1 VGQRRLALSLAKGEM
16 ALATATMTATYIR
29 LLDDEGLG
37 LSEIGGKGQS
47 LARLASAGLP
57 VPNGFHIT
65 TAAYNEFVSQHH
77 LEEMIKA
84 QLVTGETAGQA
95 AAIAALFAE
104 RDIPPKIAAAVLW
117 AYHRLGS
124 PRVAVRSSA
133 TAEDL
138 PDASFAGQQE
148 SFLNV
153 VGDDQLLAAVH
164 RCWAS
169 LWTARAI
176 SYRARHGI
184 QADTVSL
191 AVVVQELIDAD
202 ASGIM
207 FTADPVTGDD
217 TLIEI
222 NATWGLGEAVVG
234 GQVTPD
240 TITVERAS
248 GRIMRTVINAKTIMT
263 GLTDGGTTALSVSK
277 DRQDAPAVTESQVPK
292 LVALAIMVEDL
303 FKDPMD
309 IEWCRRDDQLF
320 VLQARPITT
329 AIHPDPWNDS
339 RSGDFLWT
347 NTNVGEAIPDVMTP
361 ATWSMVQVF
370 LTDAMATASIPPYVG
385 YGRIGGRIY
394 LNLSVTMTLSAVV
407 GVSEKRY
414 RSLTEEVFGRLPD
427 DLEIPPVKARRIDI
441 IRAVLPMGVHVLREA
456 RRDVKVLDTYLAA
469 HPALCDRRRAQ
480 ITKIAWPTELA
491 DLWTDVL
498 NAEFHRVSWMLS
510 AATRSSGASFITTR
524 KRLQR
529 LVGDAAANALTA
541 GLGGQGGQ
549 LASLGL
555 LDGLEQLAAGEID
568 PDTFN
573 RRYGHRGPHEFEI
586 SLPRPGEDP
595 DWIDKQ
601 LAARAASATS
611 YHDLLRAQE
620 EKRSEAWAEL
630 EQRHRLHART
640 LHRQLQSWAK
650 ISRDRERARSEVI
663 RYFWVLRT
671 YALKAG
677 ELTRLGDDIFFLD
690 KAEIVRVLQG
700 ETISSR
706 LIKQRRAAYQAY
718 SALPPYPALIRG
730 TFNPYVWAADPNRRS
745 DLFVEGS
752 VSEADVA
759 VRGFP
764 GSAGVV
770 EAPVRLINDAADGAA
785 LLPGEVLVTTIT
797 NVGWTPLFPRAAA
810 VITDVGAPLSH
821 AAIVAREL
829 GIPAV
834 VGCGNATMRLR
845 TGDRVRVDGTAGTV
859 EVLR

>member
-1 VGQRRLALSLAKGEM
+1 M
-16 ALATATMTATYIR
+16 AATYIR
-29 LLDDEGLG
+29 SFADEGLG
-37 LSEIGGKGQS
+37 LSELGGKGQS

-65 TAAYNEFVSQHH
+65 TGAYLDFVGEHH
-77 LEEMIKA
+77 LEEAIKA
-84 QLVTGETAGQA
+84 QLATVSDLANQATDQA
-95 AAIAALFAE
+95 ASAIAALITGRKIPSAMAA
-104 RDIPPKIAAAVLW
+104 DILR
-117 AYHRLGS
+117 AYQRLGS
-124 PRVAVRSSA
+124 PPVAVRSSA

-138 PDASFAGQQE
+138 PEASFAGQQE
-148 SFLNV
+148 TFLNV
-153 VGDDQLLAAVH
+153 AGAEQLLEAVRH
-164 RCWAS
+164 CWAS

-176 SYRARHGI
+176 SYRAQRQI
-184 QADTVSL
+184 RTDKISI
-191 AVVVQELIDAD
+191 AVVVQELIDAE
-202 ASGIM
+202 ASGIA

-217 TLIEI
+217 TMIEI
-222 NATWGLGEAVVG
+222 NAAWGLGEAVVG

-248 GRIMRTVINAKTIMT
+248 RRIMRTVINTKTVMT
-263 GLTDGGTTALSVSK
+263 QITVGGVSAEPVPRNQQNAPVLTEPQTL
-277 DRQDAPAVTESQVPK
+277 Q
-292 LVALAIMVEDL
+292 LVDLAILVEDL
-303 FKDPMD
+303 IKNPVD
-309 IEWCRRDDQLF
+309 IEWCRKGDQLF
-320 VLQARPITT
+320 VLQARPITS
-329 AIHPDPWNDS
+329 AIRPDPWNDS

-394 LNLSVTMTLSAVV
+394 LNLSVLVTLSGAV
-407 GVSEKRY
+407 GVNQQSY

-427 DLEIPPVKARRIDI
+427 DLEIPPVKARRRDI
-441 IRAVLPMGVHVLREA
+441 IRAVLPMALHVIGEA
-456 RRDVKVLDTYLAA
+456 RRDARRLDAYLAE
-469 HPALCDRRRAQ
+469 HPALCDRRRAD
-480 ITKIAWPTELA
+480 IAAVDSPVELA
-491 DLWTDVL
+491 DLWIEVL
-498 NAEFHRVSWMLS
+498 SPEFHRVSWMLS

-524 KRLQR
+524 KRLQS

-541 GLGGQGGQ
+541 GLGAQAGQ

-555 LDGLEQLAAGEID
+555 LEGLEQLAAGEID
-568 PDTFN
+568 RDTFN

-586 SLPRPGEDP
+586 SLPRSGEDP
-595 DWIDKQ
+595 HWIDTQ
-601 LAARAASATS
+601 LAARATAATS
-611 YHDLLRAQE
+611 YRDMLGLQE
-620 EKRSEAWAEL
+620 QKRHEAWVEL
-630 EQRHRLHART
+630 EQRHPVHARI
-640 LHRQLQSWAK
+640 LRHQLRVWAK

-663 RYFWVLRT
+663 RYFWVLRA
-671 YALKAG
+671 YAIRAG
-677 ELTRLGDDIFFLD
+677 ELTGLGDDIFFLD

-700 ETISSR
+700 ETISST
-706 LIKQRRAAYQAY
+706 LINRRRAAYQAY
-718 SALPPYPALIRG
+718 SALPKYPALIRG
-730 TFNPYVWAADPNRRS
+730 TFNPYAWAADPNRRS
-745 DLFVEGS
+745 DIFIEGS

-770 EAPVRLINDAADGAA
+770 EAPVRVLGDAAEGAA
-785 LLPGEVLVTTIT
+785 LQPGEVLVTTIT

-834 VGCGNATMRLR
+834 VGCGNATMRLK

-859 EVLR
+859 EVLT

>member
-1 VGQRRLALSLAKGEM
+1 M
-16 ALATATMTATYIR
+16 NATYVR
-29 LLDDEGLG
+29 DLADEGLG
-37 LSEIGGKGQS
+37 LCELGGKGQS
-47 LARLASAGLP
+47 LARLASAGVP

-65 TAAYNEFVSQHH
+65 TDAYNDFVAQHD
-77 LEEMIKA
+77 LKGFIKA
-84 QLVTGETAGQA
+84 QLATLNGSAGKATDQVA
-95 AAIAALFAE
+95 AAIAAQFAE
-104 RDIPPKIAAAVLW
+104 HEIPTEIAADLLR
-117 AYHRLGS
+117 AYHQLGS
-124 PRVAVRSSA
+124 PPVAVRSSA

-148 SFLNV
+148 TFLNIS
-153 VGDDQLLAAVH
+153 GDDQLLKAVR

-169 LWTARAI
+169 LWTTRAI
-176 SYRARHGI
+176 TYRARYSIHAAKI
-184 QADTVSL
+184 SL
-191 AVVVQELIDAD
+191 AVVVQELIEAD
-202 ASGIM
+202 ASGIV

-217 TLIEI
+217 AMIEI
-222 NATWGLGEAVVG
+222 NAAWGLGEAVVG
-234 GQVTPD
+234 GQVTSD

-248 GRIMRTVINAKTIMT
+248 GRIMRTVISTKMIMT
-263 GLTDGGTTALSVSK
+263 GLTDGGVASLPVREDQRDASALT
-277 DRQDAPAVTESQVPK
+277 DSQVPR
-292 LVALAIMVEDL
+292 LVDLAIMVEDL

-309 IEWCRRDDQLF
+309 IEWCRKGDQLF

-394 LNLSVTMTLSAVV
+394 LNLSVTMTLSAAV

-414 RSLTEEVFGRLPD
+414 RSLTEEVFGKLPA
-427 DLEIPPVKARRIDI
+427 DLEIPPVKARRRDI

-456 RRDVKVLDTYLAA
+456 RRDVKVLDAYLAA
-469 HPALCDRRRAQ
+469 HAALCDRRR
-480 ITKIAWPTELA
+480 TEIAAVATAVELA
-491 DLWTDVL
+491 DLWIEVL
-498 NAEFHRVSWMLS
+498 SPEFHRVSWMLS

-524 KRLQR
+524 KRLQQ

-541 GLGGQGGQ
+541 GLRSQAGQ

-555 LDGLEQLAAGEID
+555 LDGLDQLAAGEID
-568 PDTFN
+568 RETFN
-573 RRYGHRGPHEFEI
+573 RRYGHRGPHEFEM
-586 SLPRPGEDP
+586 SVPRPGEDP
-595 DWIDKQ
+595 DWIDRQ
-601 LAARAASATS
+601 LAERAESATS
-611 YHDLLRAQE
+611 YRDLLAAQE
-620 EKRSEAWAEL
+620 QKRNAAWAEL
-630 EQRHRLHART
+630 EQRHPMQAKILH
-640 LHRQLQSWAK
+640 HQLRGWAK

-663 RYFWVLRT
+663 RYFWVLRA
-671 YALKAG
+671 YALRAG
-677 ELTRLGDDIFFLD
+677 ELTGLGDDIFFLD
-690 KAEIVRVLQG
+690 KAEIVRVLHG
-700 ETISSR
+700 ETISPK
-706 LIKQRRAAYQAY
+706 LIKQRHAAYQAY

-730 TFNPYVWAADPNRRS
+730 TFNPHVWAADPNRRS
-745 DLFVEGS
+745 DLFIEGS
-752 VSEADVA
+752 VNEADVA

-770 EAPVRLINDAADGAA
+770 QARVRVLSDAADGAA
-785 LLPGEVLVTTIT
+785 LRPGEVLVTTIT

-845 TGDRVRVDGTAGTV
+845 TGDLVRVDGTAGTV